1 MEPHLLPIGEMSRR
15 SGLGVSALRFYDR
28 HGLLPPARVDPVTGY
43 RRYQE
48 DQVPRA
54 RMLAGMRRVQMP
66 LAEMAAVL
74 EAGADTETVRD
85 LLGAH
90 VRRLER
96 GLEQARTQLARVTAL
111 VGDVTGAV
119 PVDAAGLGS
128 SLRAVRYAVST
139 DPRVPELGG
148 VLLECLGDELRVVA
162 TDRYRLAL
170 ASIPLAATAPW
181 PVSVVLAADGVD
193 DLLARLPQEGQV
205 ELVVAPGLLRVHPEE
220 GAPLQ
225 VPLVHEADYPD
236 YRVLLEAVPGGQVM
250 GALGE
255 LARALDDGLDGL
267 DRDDVDDDAE
277 SRQGR
282 PAPFALGERRVDRT
296 YLREA
301 VEQVGPGG
309 QLRLPSD
316 LGPWL
321 LQDESGSRLALVM
334 PLAPERA

>member
-85 LLGAH
+85 LLSAH

-111 VGDVTGAV
+111 AGDVVGAV

-139 DPRVPELGG
+139 DSRFPELGG

-170 ASIPLAATAPW
+170 ASTRLGVTAPW
-181 PVSVVLAADGVD
+181 PVSVVLRADGVD
-193 DLLARLPQEGQV
+193 ALLAQLPEEGQV
-205 ELVVAPGLLRVHPEE
+205 ELVVAPGLLRVRPEA

-225 VPLVHEADYPD
+225 VPLVPEADYPD

-250 GALGE
+250 GDLAE
-255 LARALDDGLDGL
+255 LARALDDGLDRD
-267 DRDDVDDDAE
+267 DRDDGDAE

-309 QLRLPSD
+309 QLSLPSD

-334 PLAPERA
+334 PLAPERP

>member
-1 MEPHLLPIGEMSRR
+1 MSRR

-170 ASIPLAATAPW
+170 ASTRLRAPAPW
-181 PVSVVLAADGVD
+181 PVSVVLGADGVD
-193 DLLARLPQEGQV
+193 DLLAQLPEEGQV
-205 ELVVAPGLLRVHPEE
+205 ELVVAPEQLLVRPE
-220 GAPLQ
+220 GRDPVR
-225 VPLVHEADYPD
+225 VPLVPEADYPD
-236 YRVLLEAVPGGQVM
+236 YRLLLEAVPGHQVA
-250 GALGE
+250 GDLGE
-255 LARALDDGLDGL
+255 LAQALDDGLDRL
-267 DRDDVDDDAE
+267 DGDDGDDE
-277 SRQGR
+277 SPQGWS
-282 PAPFALGERRVDRT
+282 APFALGKRRVDRT